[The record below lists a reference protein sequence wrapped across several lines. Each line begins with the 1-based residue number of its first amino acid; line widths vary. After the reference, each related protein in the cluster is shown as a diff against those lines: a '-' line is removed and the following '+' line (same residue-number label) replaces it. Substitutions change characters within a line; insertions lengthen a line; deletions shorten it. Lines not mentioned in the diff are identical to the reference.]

1 MIFTIIIIL
10 PFWKNDLTPPPQSKS
25 TGKIPTPYEKSPVWK
40 KSFTLFKKV
49 VLTAS
54 PSGWKIVL
62 TLLEKRFNPSGKVNV
77 TVYSIRNFRP

>member
-1 MIFTIIIIL
+1 MFFTIIIIL
-10 PFWKNDLTPPPQSKS
+10 PFWKNDLTPPPIKTHREDTHPLREESCME
-25 TGKIPTPYEKSPVWK
+25 KILHSVQ
-40 KSFTLFKKV
+40 KV
-49 VLTAS
+49 ALTAS